1 MKSLALSVSM
11 TVMGLV
17 LVFAMDQPPSTAD
30 SRPAGPQWFKIVLGG
45 DQKPARWDG
54 SVTVTQGR
62 LLDMA
67 PWCFED
73 RDSLLPDSRAW
84 KIQTGIPSGRRVTF
98 AEPQRGVLLKIDAGK
113 STSVFVKTE
122 QGEFEFRCADLT
134 AGRPSSFL
142 DGRVHVEPLGD
153 EQVVLPTTTDD
164 DFASI
169 AVDATGKRFVTWM
182 AFDHE
187 QTTDHMLYR
196 NLDDPQDRGE
206 TVLRGQEC
214 ASPQLTFDA
223 QGRPRIVYAA
233 PNSDGN
239 WDLYLARRKAGKWTS
254 DRLTSAAGTDF
265 QPAVAQG
272 SDGSLW
278 VVWQSFRDGN
288 ANVFAKRLHRGAW
301 SEDIRVTRHPAND
314 WQPAVSVDARGRA
327 WVAYDTYRRGN
338 YDVELRSVSIVAGQA
353 QLGES
358 VVVSQSPDF
367 EAHASVLAESDRVW
381 VAYDAAGPNWGKD
394 FWNNQTLK
402 GGAYA
407 EPLHASRRLELRCV
421 VDGQVLNP
429 TQPLPQ
435 QLPPERIHLIE
446 RQASKGVVKRFYEY
460 PQLARDGAGR
470 MWLLFRMCRQGYSPH
485 PPGGVSWAV
494 YATTHTDRGW
504 LEPIELPISS
514 GRQNQRVAWAVG
526 ADKRLVC
533 AWAEGNRFATV
544 DRKYAVRSG
553 RLPAIA
559 EPVAAIECEPITLE
573 PVPAAQPER
582 RPVWSLDHRG
592 QSYRLFFGD
601 LHRHTNIS
609 RCAPTID
616 GCLTDAHRYALDAVG
631 YDFLCVTDHARDVD
645 PFSWWRTQK
654 ACDLFHIPG
663 RYVPIYGYE
672 RSNQTPGGGHRNVF
686 LLHRSPRVDRS
697 DHYYLGRDLPPQ
709 DANPDTTL
717 YPWMKR
723 EGGALTAAHTP
734 VWGRGAGK
742 GTWTYHDP
750 QVEPVAEIYQAFRQS
765 YERPGKGLSD
775 EASMWSALRRGHRLG
790 FIASSDHIATHTS
803 YACVWATENSRA
815 AIFEALAARRTFAAT
830 DRIRLEF
837 RAGSALMGEE
847 LKLSGDRLNLRV
859 RAECTAPVTELQVIR
874 SGRVLARLKPEGDK
888 FDIEHV
894 DLRPVSG
901 RSYYY
906 VRLVQDDGAMAWSSP
921 IWVNR

>member
-17 LVFAMDQPPSTAD
+17 LVVAMDQPTED
-30 SRPAGPQWFKIVLGG
+30 DKPAGPRWFKIVLGA
-45 DQKPARWDG
+45 DQKPARWHG
-54 SVTVTQGR
+54 GVTVTDGR
-62 LLDMA
+62 LLEMA
-67 PWCFED
+67 PWCLEA
-73 RDSLLPDSRAW
+73 RDKLLPESRSW
-84 KIQTGIPSGRRVTF
+84 QIQTGIPDGRRVTY
-98 AEPQRGVLLKIDAGK
+98 AEPQRGVLLKIDAERQ
-113 STSVFVKTE
+113 TQVRVQTE
-122 QGEFEFRCADLT
+122 QGGFQFRCSDLT
-134 AGRPSSFL
+134 AGRPTAFL
-142 DGRVHVEPLGD
+142 SGRVQVEPLGD
-153 EQVVLPTTTDD
+153 EQIVLPTTTDD

-169 AVDATGKRFVTWM
+169 AVDSEGQRFVAWL
-182 AFDHE
+182 AFDLE
-187 QTTDHMLYR
+187 QQTDHLLLR

-206 TVLRGQEC
+206 TVLRGREC

-223 QGRPRIVYAA
+223 QDRPRIVYAA
-233 PNSDGN
+233 PNASGN
-239 WDLYLARRKAGKWTS
+239 WDLYLASRGTEGWTS

-272 SDGSLW
+272 ADGSLW

-288 ANVFAKRLHRGAW
+288 ANVFAKRFHHESW

-314 WQPAVSVDARGRA
+314 WQPAVSIDARGRA

-338 YDVELRSVSIVAGQA
+338 YDVELRSVNFASGRGQVGDA
-353 QLGES
+353 

-367 EAHASVLAESDRVW
+367 EAHASVLAEADRVW

-402 GGAYA
+402 GGTYA

-421 VDGQVLNP
+421 VDGRVLQP
-429 TQPLPQ
+429 AHPLPQ

-470 MWLLFRMCRQGYSPH
+470 IWLLFRMCRQGYSPH
-485 PPGGVSWAV
+485 PPGGVSWTV
-494 YATTHTDRGW
+494 YATTHTERGW

-514 GRQNQRVAWAVG
+514 GRQNQRVAWSVG
-526 ADKRLVC
+526 RDKRLIC

-553 RLPAIA
+553 SLPTILEPAAEIACEAIA
-559 EPVAAIECEPITLE
+559 PDTPPVTER
-573 PVPAAQPER
+573 ER
-582 RPVWSLDHRG
+582 RPDWSLDHRG
-592 QSYRLFFGD
+592 QSYRLLFGD

-609 RCAPTID
+609 RCAPTLD

-654 ACDLFHIPG
+654 ACDMFHVPG

-672 RSNQTPGGGHRNVF
+672 RSNLTPGGGHRNVF
-686 LLHRSPRVDRS
+686 LLQRTPRVDRS
-697 DHYYLGRDLPPQ
+697 DHYYVGRDLPRQ

-723 EGGALTAAHTP
+723 DGGALTAAHTP
-734 VWGRGAGK
+734 VWAGGTGR

-765 YERPGKGLSD
+765 YERPGKGVSD
-775 EASMWSALRRGHRLG
+775 EASMWYALRRGHRLG

-847 LKLSGDRLNLRV
+847 LESSGDRLTLRV
-859 RAECTAPVTELQVIR
+859 RAECTAPVTELQIIR
-874 SGRVLARLKPEGDK
+874 SGRVLTRMKPEGDR
-888 FDIEHV
+888 FDVEYV
-894 DLRPVSG
+894 DTRPVGG

-906 VRLVQDDGAMAWSSP
+906 VRLVQDNGAMAWSSP
-921 IWVNR
+921 IWVHR